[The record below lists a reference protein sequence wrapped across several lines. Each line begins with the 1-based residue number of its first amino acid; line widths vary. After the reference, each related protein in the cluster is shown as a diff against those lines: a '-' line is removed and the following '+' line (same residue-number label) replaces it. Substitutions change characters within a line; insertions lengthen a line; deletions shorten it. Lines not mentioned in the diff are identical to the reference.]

1 MSNAIIEDATG
12 KVLNIIE
19 GTIPLEVGQSFVTA
33 KTCSIGDT
41 WDGAKFVKRVR
52 PPLPYDIARAY
63 DYAST
68 GDQLDMQYHD
78 LVDGTTTWK
87 DHIAAVKA
95 AHPKPE

>member
-12 KVLNIIE
+12 KVLNIID
-19 GTIPLEVGQSFVTA
+19 GTIPLEGGQSFVTA
-33 KTCSIGDT
+33 ENCSIGDT
-41 WDGAKFVKRVR
+41 WDGATFVKRVR
-52 PPLPYDIARAY
+52 PPLTYDIARAY

-68 GDQLDMQYHD
+68 GDQLDMMYWD
-78 LVDGTTTWK
+78 SVNGTRIWL